1 MDALSAL
8 PAILATALVAAAS
21 PGPATLAIVGTAMAD
36 GRRTALR
43 LALGVLSGSLIWS
56 IAAAAG
62 LAALMLTHGWIVQA
76 IRYAGAVYLACL
88 AWTCARAAWRGGAA
102 TGMAGGARPYRRG
115 LMLHLTPFSARFIL
129 IIEQVLNG
137 LQFGVMLFLMA
148 AGPDADLRGDGV

>member
-76 IRYAGAVYLACL
+76 IRLCRRGVSGLSCLDMRAGGLARRRPPPAWRAAHGPIGAV
-88 AWTCARAAWRGGAA
+88 
-102 TGMAGGARPYRRG
+102 
-115 LMLHLTPFSARFIL
+115 
-129 IIEQVLNG
+129 
-137 LQFGVMLFLMA
+137 
-148 AGPDADLRGDGV
+148 